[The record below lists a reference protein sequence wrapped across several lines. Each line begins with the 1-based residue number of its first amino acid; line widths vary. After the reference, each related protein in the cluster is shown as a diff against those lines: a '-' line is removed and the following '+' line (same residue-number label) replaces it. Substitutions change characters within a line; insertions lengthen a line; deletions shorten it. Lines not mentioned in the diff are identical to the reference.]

1 MNVLIV
7 DDDSIK
13 AKWSEDSLRLNQE
26 VKDVKIVSYAKDAIR
41 LLEGGNIDL
50 VVLDMQFCLSQ
61 GNFDKFAGIFVLK
74 EMKENP
80 RIDEGIPVVVCS
92 SGSYLKE
99 LDNYSNLVA
108 FLRYGH
114 SNVDEIY
121 EGIVRK
127 VSRSMKKN
135 GVEK

>member
-7 DDDSIK
+7 DDDNIK

-26 VKDVKIVSYAKDAIR
+26 VKDVKVVSYAEEAIQ

-61 GNFDKFAGIFVLK
+61 GNFDRLAGIFVLK

-80 RIDEGIPVVVCS
+80 NINGDIPVVLCS

-99 LDNYSNLVA
+99 LDNYSNIVA

-114 SNVDEIY
+114 NNVDEIY

-127 VSRSMKKN
+127 ISRDMQKN
-135 GVEK
+135 GVER

>member
-13 AKWSEDSLRLNQE
+13 AKWSEDSLRLNKE
-26 VKDVKIVSYAKDAIR
+26 VKDVRVVSYAEDAIR

-80 RIDEGIPVVVCS
+80 NINESIPVVMCS

-99 LDNYSNLVA
+99 LDNYNNLVT

-127 VSRSMKKN
+127 VSRNMQKD
-135 GVEK
+135 GVER